1 MQGINFALEC
11 DQEVDERWIAEAPE
25 PPGIFSCGDP
35 AANTMAKTEL
45 LALRVITNR
54 LEKGGAEPV
63 SIGLSLP
70 SAWIPDPQRKGAGC
84 SAALR
89 IACKA
94 TVRLSQDS

>member
-1 MQGINFALEC
+1 
-11 DQEVDERWIAEAPE
+11 
-25 PPGIFSCGDP
+25 
-35 AANTMAKTEL
+35 MAKTEL